1 MSDFIVRSRRVHGA
15 NFSRIF
21 CHCISFRLIFNI
33 DLVPYRNLIQ
43 RKNPAPPSTP
53 VPGAAPS
60 TSAPSTPQQQP
71 SPQSMPIPQ
80 PSKYFSSF
88 HKFIKNIKRTSFHS
102 NSSACPAGADVCN
115 SSTATATC
123 LTFRSLHKVNIFNL
137 EYTPRVLTVFCFANR
152 YIEGLQSNASYISP
166 YEKTIRTTQ
175 ATAPTVDVSKLPV
188 QWLGQHAQDKPE
200 EVVNAL
206 WHLRNFMLKDVLEI
220 KRQCF

>member
-1 MSDFIVRSRRVHGA
+1 MRRRLHRHPRLLNSNHRHSLCPYPNQV
-15 NFSRIF
+15 N
-21 CHCISFRLIFNI
+21 ISF
-33 DLVPYRNLIQ
+33 Y
-43 RKNPAPPSTP
+43 S
-53 VPGAAPS
+53 
-60 TSAPSTPQQQP
+60 
-71 SPQSMPIPQ
+71 
-80 PSKYFSSF
+80 
-88 HKFIKNIKRTSFHS
+88 HKFMKNIKRTSFHS

-137 EYTPRVLTVFCFANR
+137 EYISRVLTFFLFSVFCLANR